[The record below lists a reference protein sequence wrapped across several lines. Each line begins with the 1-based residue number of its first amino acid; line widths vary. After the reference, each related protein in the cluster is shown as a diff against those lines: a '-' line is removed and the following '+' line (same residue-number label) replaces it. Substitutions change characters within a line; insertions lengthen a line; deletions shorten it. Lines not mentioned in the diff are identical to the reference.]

1 MKVGGHT
8 KASDLSR
15 IQWEL
20 IENADG
26 RRTRKESHI
35 YLKITVLRW

>member
-20 IENADG
+20 IENTDVG
-26 RRTRKESHI
+26 QGKNLTYTSR
-35 YLKITVLRW
+35 LLC